1 MGKLLKLTVATTLF
15 LLCVPLFA
23 MEVGI
28 GLRSYG
34 KTDLG
39 PSIDLAHKLNDS
51 FNVRLAI
58 ATTSTTNTKE
68 ESGDGLTWNDIM
80 KFFAL
85 PLGGDVDVSQVS
97 LLGDYHPWQ
106 GNFRLTGGIS
116 LMNFEWYKDKTDRT
130 QYYFDNQSFSGTQV
144 ASTRKHFLTVENG
157 FAPYLGL
164 GWSTGFYKEKGWS
177 FNGDFGISYI
187 VGSHPSGG
195 FEARCASQASEADC
209 AMVQASAQS
218 EHDRLKDP
226 DQDGGLMGMA
236 NFGVSYKF

>member
-1 MGKLLKLTVATTLF
+1 
-15 LLCVPLFA
+15 

-39 PSIDLAHKLNDS
+39 PSIELAHKLNDS

-58 ATTSTTNTKE
+58 AATSTTNIKE
-68 ESGDGLTWNDIM
+68 ESGDELTWNDIM

-116 LMNFEWYKDKTDRT
+116 LMNFEWYKDKADRA
-130 QYYFDNQSFSGTQV
+130 QYYFDNQSFSDTQV
-144 ASTRKHFLTVENG
+144 ASTRKHF
-157 FAPYLGL
+157 
-164 GWSTGFYKEKGWS
+164 
-177 FNGDFGISYI
+177 
-187 VGSHPSGG
+187 
-195 FEARCASQASEADC
+195 
-209 AMVQASAQS
+209 
-218 EHDRLKDP
+218 
-226 DQDGGLMGMA
+226 
-236 NFGVSYKF
+236 